1 MNFLLSLAVMLIAAR
16 IFGEI
21 FERVNL
27 PSILGYMVS
36 GIVFGS
42 VLNLIPI
49 DHINDFGQ
57 IGLILLLFI
66 VGFKE
71 IDIEKLVKNKKPG
84 ILTGFLGAAITFILA
99 YWLGLSF
106 EFSFLTSLFL
116 GLAIA
121 ETSISCS
128 IASFINLDKIN
139 TRLGR
144 AILGASVVDDI
155 LGLIALALV
164 TSLAATGTLG
174 LVELGNIV
182 FGIFLFFIV
191 FVAGGYAIP
200 ILMKKVK
207 TFRSEEIRF
216 SIVLAVIILVAYL
229 ADVVGLSVVLGAFLA
244 GVMLS
249 RSPELETR
257 EFSNDMAVV
266 SHGIFIPLFFAW
278 IGLQIMIIPEM
289 IGMFSLLLILIAIFG
304 KMFGACIAGI
314 LSRFNRT
321 ECLGLGIGMIP
332 RGEVGLI
339 VLAIGRGLGLIPDLI
354 FSAVFLVIAVTVI
367 ITPVLLTFV
376 LKNKELPG

>member
-16 IFGEI
+16 IFGEV

-27 PSILGYMVS
+27 PAILGYIVS

-49 DHINDFGQ
+49 DHIASFGQ
-57 IGLILLLFI
+57 LGLILLLFI

-71 IDIEKLVKNKKPG
+71 IDVGKLVRNKKPG
-84 ILTGFLGAAITFILA
+84 ILTGFLGAAVTFILA

-116 GLAIA
+116 GLALA
-121 ETSISCS
+121 GTSISCS
-128 IASFINLDKIN
+128 IASFIDLDKMN

-155 LGLIALALV
+155 IGLIALAIL
-164 TSLAATGTLG
+164 TSFAATGALG
-174 LVELGNIV
+174 ILEMGQIV
-182 FGIFLFFIV
+182 FGIFLFFLV
-191 FVAGGYAIP
+191 FVGGGYAIP
-200 ILMKKVK
+200 VLMKRVK

-229 ADVVGLSVVLGAFLA
+229 AEMVGLSVVLGAFLA
-244 GVMLS
+244 GIMLS
-249 RSPELETR
+249 RSPELETK
-257 EFSNDMAVV
+257 EFSNDVAVV

-289 IGMFSLLLILIAIFG
+289 IGLFSLLLILAAVFG
-304 KMFGACIAGI
+304 KMLGAGIAGL
-314 LSRFNRT
+314 LSRFNGI

-332 RGEVGLI
+332 RGEVCLI
-339 VLAIGRGLGLIPDLI
+339 VLAVGKGLGLVPDVI
-354 FSAVFLVIAVTVI
+354 FSAVFMVIAVTVI
-367 ITPVLLTFV
+367 ITPVLLTLF
-376 LKNKELPG
+376 LRDRAIPG